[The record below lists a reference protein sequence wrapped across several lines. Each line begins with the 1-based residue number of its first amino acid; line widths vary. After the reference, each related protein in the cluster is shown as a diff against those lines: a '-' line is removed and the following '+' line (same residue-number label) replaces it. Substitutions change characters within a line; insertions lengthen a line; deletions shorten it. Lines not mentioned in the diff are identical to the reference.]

1 VGAARWDEDGG
12 EGEVRPPA
20 APADE
25 EVEVAS
31 VAADEAAMTKWAMS
45 HGVTS
50 GVRRAGAGDSNFKLL
65 QFFSASLVFVERVC
79 KSICRDTTKLMDLFL
94 L

>member
-1 VGAARWDEDGG
+1 
-12 EGEVRPPA
+12 
-20 APADE
+20 
-25 EVEVAS
+25 
-31 VAADEAAMTKWAMS
+31 MS
-45 HGVTS
+45 HGITS
-50 GVRRAGAGDSNFKLL
+50 GVRRAGDSNFKLL